1 MGNGKYY
8 YIINPLKMMS
18 GDGRHILR
26 SELMG
31 TGEFDG
37 LIQGKYLGPCWVLVE
52 INRLSLLS
60 STRFVVDW
68 LYIHIGSLSIVT
80 A

>member
-26 SELMG
+26 SELMSG
-31 TGEFDG
+31 GEFDG
-37 LIQGKYLGPCWVLVE
+37 LIQGTEYLGPCWVLVE
-52 INRLSLLS
+52 INRLGAKWAVHNDLFRNS
-60 STRFVVDW
+60 ST
-68 LYIHIGSLSIVT
+68 
-80 A
+80 

>member
-1 MGNGKYY
+1 MEGITTKESADRGLELGVPVLVVNV
-8 YIINPLKMMS
+8 
-18 GDGRHILR
+18 R
-26 SELMG
+26 SHR
-31 TGEFDG
+31 
-37 LIQGKYLGPCWVLVE
+37 LVE